1 MILAARIAAILFGL
15 VVLGF
20 FAWWT
25 VPPFELKL
33 VWHSEPSTGP
43 KLIPAPFPPPA
54 PYPPPAAK
62 QVAPPQPAAPT
73 DTAATQPASPKP
85 APPSPAPQ
93 VKPLEQTRAAPKP
106 GVPKTHLLAG
116 EKAEA
121 ERLAA
126 LQAKDKAAAAP
137 KGEIKRYFR
146 VRVRDGG
153 TLLADGLIIRLDGIS
168 ARDAEASCKSEDGK
182 DWPCGGA
189 ARGALTR
196 LIRARS
202 VVCVLPKSGEQKDFA
217 ARCAV
222 AGIDLSAWMV
232 RQGWA
237 NPKEPSEPALAK
249 AAEAAKTARIGIW
262 RGAE

>member
-1 MILAARIAAILFGL
+1 MELAARIAAILFSL

-25 VPPFELKL
+25 MPPFELKF

-43 KLIPAPFPPPA
+43 KLIPAPDPPPVT
-54 PYPPPAAK
+54 K
-62 QVAPPQPAAPT
+62 QVAPPQPAAPMG
-73 DTAATQPASPKP
+73 TAATQAAPAKP
-85 APPSPAPQ
+85 TPPPPTPQ
-93 VKPLEQTRAAPKP
+93 VKPAEKTHAAPKP
-106 GVPKTHLLAG
+106 EEPKAHLLAR

-121 ERLAA
+121 ERLAS
-126 LQAKDKAAAAP
+126 LQAKDKEAAAP

-153 TLLADGLIIRLDGIS
+153 TLLTDGVTIRLDGIS
-168 ARDAEASCKSEDGK
+168 ARDAEASCKGADGK
-182 DWPCGGA
+182 DWPCGAA

-222 AGIDLSAWMV
+222 AGTDLSAWMV

-237 NPKEPSEPALAK
+237 DPKDPSEPALAK
-249 AAEAAKTARIGIW
+249 AAEAAKTARLGIW

>member
-1 MILAARIAAILFGL
+1 MILAARIAAIMFGL

-33 VWHSEPSTGP
+33 VWHSEPSIGP
-43 KLIPAPFPPPA
+43 KLIPA

-62 QVAPPQPAAPT
+62 HVAPPQPAAPT
-73 DTAATQPASPKP
+73 DTAATQPAPPK
-85 APPSPAPQ
+85 PAPQ
-93 VKPLEQTRAAPKP
+93 VKPLEQTRAAAKP
-106 GVPKTHLLAG
+106 EEPKTHLLAG

-168 ARDAEASCKSEDGK
+168 ARDAEASCKGKDGK

-189 ARGALTR
+189 AKAALTR

>member
-1 MILAARIAAILFGL
+1 MDLAARIAAILFGL

-25 VPPFELKL
+25 LPPFELKL
-33 VWHSEPSTGP
+33 VWRSEPSAGP
-43 KLIPAPFPPPA
+43 KIIPAPDPPPA
-54 PYPPPAAK
+54 PK
-62 QVAPPQPAAPT
+62 QVAPPEPAAPA
-73 DTAATQPASPKP
+73 DAAAAQP
-85 APPSPAPQ
+85 APPTTEAKQALPPSVPQ

-106 GVPKTHLLAG
+106 EEEKTHLLAR

-121 ERLAA
+121 DRLAA
-126 LQAKDKAAAAP
+126 LQAKEKAEAAP
-137 KGEIKRYFR
+137 KGESKRYFR

-153 TLLADGLIIRLDGIS
+153 TLLTEGLTIRLEGIA
-168 ARDAEASCKSEDGK
+168 ARDAEASCKGADGK
-182 DWPCGGA
+182 DWPCGAA
-189 ARGALTR
+189 ARSALTR

-202 VVCVLPKSGEQKDFA
+202 VVCVLPKSGEQKEFA

-222 AGIDLSAWMV
+222 AGMDLSAWMV

-237 NPKEPSEPALAK
+237 DPEIPPEPALAK
-249 AAEAAKTARIGIW
+249 AAEAAKTARVGIW

>member
-43 KLIPAPFPPPA
+43 KLIPAP
-54 PYPPPAAK
+54 YPPPAAK
-62 QVAPPQPAAPT
+62 LVAPPQPAAPAT
-73 DTAATQPASPKP
+73 TATTTAKA

-106 GVPKTHLLAG
+106 EEPKTHLLAR
-116 EKAEA
+116 EKAET

-153 TLLADGLIIRLDGIS
+153 TLLTEGLIIRLDGIS
-168 ARDAEASCKSEDGK
+168 ARDGDASCKSEDGK
-182 DWPCGGA
+182 AWPCGAA
-189 ARGALTR
+189 ARAALTR

-202 VVCVLPKSGEQKDFA
+202 IVCVLPKSGEQKEFA

-222 AGIDLSAWMV
+222 AGTDLATWLV

-237 NPKEPSEPALAK
+237 TPKEPPEPALAK